1 MQQKIWLEG
10 KGKLFHQWAKLRTK
24 GPQGQKHSQIIVFT
38 YPNREIIYWGGALGK
53 EKSSVPRALP

>member
-24 GPQGQKHSQIIVFT
+24 GPQGQKHSQVIVLT
-38 YPNREIIYWGGALGK
+38 DPNREIIYWGGALG
-53 EKSSVPRALP
+53 EENFSGPRAFP